1 VDYEYRRQGIG
12 NQLLDYVKQVGQLA
26 GCVLS
31 RHGTEQ
37 CILETILVLS
47 RFHEHFDIL
56 VGAMRPGAP
65 VPESMLG
72 LSSLHTLIAL
82 LLRTKGRQTAGHASG
97 S

>member
-1 VDYEYRRQGIG
+1 
-12 NQLLDYVKQVGQLA
+12 
-26 GCVLS
+26 
-31 RHGTEQ
+31 
-37 CILETILVLS
+37 VLS